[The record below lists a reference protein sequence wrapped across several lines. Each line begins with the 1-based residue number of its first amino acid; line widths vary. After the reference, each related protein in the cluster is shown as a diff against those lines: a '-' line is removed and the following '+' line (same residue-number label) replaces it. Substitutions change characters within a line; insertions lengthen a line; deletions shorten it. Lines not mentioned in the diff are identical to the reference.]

1 MSQVCYE
8 CEQEAEVL
16 VMCVGD
22 VLDGCDV
29 FGEAEAVVDVEG
41 AEVLQVLDELRGVE
55 VDEHRVLLHLEPV
68 HREER
73 VAALLHAL
81 QRFALLHQ
89 IYITEQLTS

>member
-1 MSQVCYE
+1 MSRLFYE
-8 CEQEAEVL
+8 CEEEAEVL
-16 VMCVGD
+16 VVCAGD

-41 AEVLQVLDELRGVE
+41 AEVLEVLDELRGIE
-55 VDEHRVLLHLEPV
+55 VNEHRVLLHLEPV

-81 QRFALLHQ
+81 Q
-89 IYITEQLTS
+89 